1 MYRPAVVVALLISAS
16 SPAIAGDAD
25 TVAAQKCIWNGNA
38 FGLESRFCVGQ
49 GQSLVCIV
57 DGAVTRWRIEE
68 TPKLCPEQ
76 PSVLP

>member
-49 GQSLVCIV
+49 GESLVCV
-57 DGAVTRWRIEE
+57 VKDGVTRWLLDP